1 MKINDVCQA
10 TGLTKKAVAYYQE
23 KGLIAPQ
30 AQENGYREF
39 SAGEVERLKTIS
51 LLRRLGLTVPEIA
64 QVLESPG
71 DKGVIA
77 SVRQRQQ
84 DQILLRKTQLEL
96 LDQYLGGE
104 EPGQLEK
111 QLEFLE
117 QKMTI
122 RQKLVDAFPGYYGR
136 YIGVHFGNF
145 LQTPIQT
152 PEQREAY
159 QAILSFLDGVEF
171 PPLSPACQELLEQM
185 EAALSEQDMAAQS
198 SKLADQ
204 LLDFDAYWEENQDNI
219 LQYLQFK
226 QSDAYKN
233 SAMGEWMALFREFGK
248 TSGYYDTFI
257 PLMRT
262 LSPAYDA
269 YSRRMEEANQK
280 LLDKLPP
287 ELASALQEG

>member
-77 SVRQRQQ
+77 AVRQRQQ

-145 LQTPIQT
+145 LQTPVQT

-226 QSDAYKN
+226 QSDTYKN

-287 ELASALQEG
+287 ELSSALLEG